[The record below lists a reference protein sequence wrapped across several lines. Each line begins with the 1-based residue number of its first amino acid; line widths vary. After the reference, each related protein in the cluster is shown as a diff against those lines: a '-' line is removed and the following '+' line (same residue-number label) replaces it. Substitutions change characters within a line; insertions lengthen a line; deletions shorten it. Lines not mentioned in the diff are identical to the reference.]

1 MQAPFFASIAQ
12 RDSQLRYE
20 FRIFRKSPLMVTPQ
34 DANEPGQPIGFAVP
48 GWKPPQP
55 PARAAMEGRF
65 CRLEPLDVKAHAE
78 SLHAANILN
87 TDGSMWTYMAYGP
100 FATLEIYRKWVD
112 GVAGGNDPM
121 FFAIV
126 DRATGKPV
134 GVASYLRVDPANGC
148 IEVGHLAYSP
158 LLQRKPAASEAMYLM
173 MAQAFKLGYRRYEW
187 KCNALNAPSRAA
199 AQRFGFSYEGI
210 FRQATVVKGRN
221 RDTAWYS
228 IIDAEWPALRGA
240 FENWLA
246 PANFDASGKQRMRL
260 SSLTGPL
267 LQQRG

>member
-1 MQAPFFASIAQ
+1 MQH
-12 RDSQLRYE
+12 DSNNL
-20 FRIFRKSPLMVTPQ
+20 
-34 DANEPGQPIGFAVP
+34 GQPIGFEVP

-55 PARAAMEGRF
+55 PARAAMEGRY
-65 CRLEPLDVKAHAE
+65 CRLEPLDAKIHAE
-78 SLHAANILN
+78 ALHAANVLN
-87 TDGSMWTYMAYGP
+87 ADGGMWTYMAYGP
-100 FATLEIYRKWVD
+100 FATLEIYRQWIES
-112 GVAGGNDPM
+112 VAGGNDPM

-126 DRATGKPV
+126 DRATGQPA
-134 GVASYLRVDPANGC
+134 GVASYLRVDPAGGC

-187 KCNALNAPSRAA
+187 KCNAFNAPSRSA
-199 AQRFGFSYEGI
+199 AQRLGFSYEGI

-228 IIDAEWPALRGA
+228 IIDSEWPALQQA
-240 FENWLA
+240 YESWLA
-246 PANFDASGKQRMRL
+246 PANFDAQGKQRMRL

-267 LQQRG
+267 LKQRG